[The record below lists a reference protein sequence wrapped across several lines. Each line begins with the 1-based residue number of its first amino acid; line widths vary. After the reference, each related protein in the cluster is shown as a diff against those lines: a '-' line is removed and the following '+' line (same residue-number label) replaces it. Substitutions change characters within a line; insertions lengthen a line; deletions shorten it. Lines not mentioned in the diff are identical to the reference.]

1 MTETTD
7 NTQQLDHVRAEIRSE
22 IGLLNDRLNAL
33 MSSQSFLV
41 IAYATSLSSS
51 NGDFSG
57 VFTIAL
63 PPLLALLGGALVL
76 EAIPSL
82 RAALR
87 ALNDWRQREAA
98 LVGSSPGL
106 APYTLAVDEPSRQA
120 VEQRQH
126 QGRHFASRAP
136 AIMLTAWLLLLA
148 LPFGLYA
155 WA

>member
-1 MTETTD
+1 MAETGTTTE
-7 NTQQLDHVRAEIRSE
+7 QLDRVREEIRNE
-22 IGLLNDRLNAL
+22 IGLLNSRLNAL

-41 IAYATSLSSS
+41 IAYATSLSSG

-57 VFTIAL
+57 AFTLAL

-87 ALNDWRQREAA
+87 AVSDWRQRELA
-98 LVGSSPGL
+98 LVGATPEF
-106 APYTLAVDEPSRQA
+106 APYTLAVDEKSRRA
-120 VEQRQH
+120 VQKRQH

-136 AIMLTAWLLLLA
+136 AIMLTAWVVLLV
-148 LPFGLYA
+148 LPFGLHI